1 MAKRTHLE
9 MLMKQVG
16 DMLGINYRFHRSQGI
31 RRPSM
36 ANAPRSWQF
45 EWWKRVQGNPLNL
58 HGWLCEELGRVS
70 NPSSEGWRHRFAK
83 LKEEK
88 PSASDCFKIE
98 IPNGV
103 KTKDEAIEY
112 VLFKSGLFQ
121 ETYGSK
127 LTSYDAIRIALDLAG
142 TSKGKF
148 SNGKEQEE
156 ASSML

>member
-1 MAKRTHLE
+1 
-9 MLMKQVG
+9 MKQVG
-16 DMLGINYRFHRSQGI
+16 DMLGINYRFHRCQGM
-31 RRPSM
+31 RRLSM

-70 NPSSEGWRHRFAK
+70 NSCSEGWRRRFAK

-88 PSASDCFKIE
+88 PSASDCFEIE
-98 IPNGV
+98 IPDDV

-121 ETYGSK
+121 ETYGSQ
-127 LTSYDAIRIALDLAG
+127 LTSYEAIRIALDLAG

-156 ASSML
+156 AGSLL